1 MSRRGV
7 TPPNFV
13 GSVADLGRKVG
24 RLERRLGYRD
34 WSRLRTS
41 FDPLAGGGGR
51 PPSTLVV
58 AASDSAAPDA
68 DSADYVC
75 DGTDDDVQIQAA
87 IDELISSG
95 TTGGRVLLLEG
106 TYSVSPGVV
115 NLYQQSPW
123 LQGMGRGTVIEPDA
137 DTGDVLWVGDG
148 GLISDLVV
156 RWPNS
161 RSGIVG
167 VNVAAF
173 GRVARVLCIE
183 ESFASRARLT
193 WSDFTWGSNVGF
205 KLSDSWALLTDC
217 IAYQCGSHG
226 FGTTSGATDNRLLAC
241 HATGV
246 GGDGYRVE
254 GDRNW
259 LLGCFEEDSGGDGY
273 ALTSTAGNNHLR
285 DCHAR
290 NSGAAALHIS
300 GGDDNTIM
308 GCNLMTPATYNVL
321 VDSGSTTNVI
331 VANDLTATGSSGT
344 WSDAGTGTISSFPA
358 HGTWG
363 DNFG

>member
-7 TPPNFV
+7 APPSFV

-24 RLERRLGYRD
+24 RLERQLGYRD

-75 DGTDDDVQIQAA
+75 DGTDDDLTIQAA

-115 NLYQQSPW
+115 NLYAPAAEYQQSPW
-123 LQGMGRGTVIEPDA
+123 LQGMGRGTVLEPDA

-161 RSGIVG
+161 RAGIVG
-167 VNVAAF
+167 VNVNVF

-183 ESFASRARLT
+183 KSVAS
-193 WSDFTWGSNVGF
+193 GSNVGF
-205 KLSDSWALLTDC
+205 KLSNSWALLEDC

-226 FGTTSGATDNRLLAC
+226 FTTTSGATDNRLLAC

-246 GGDGYRVE
+246 GGDGFRVE

-273 ALTSTAGNNHLR
+273 ELTSTAGNNHLR
-285 DCHAR
+285 DCHSR

-300 GGDDNTIM
+300 GGDDNYVA
-308 GCNLMTPATYNVL
+308 GCNFMTPGTWNVL
-321 VDSGSTTNVI
+321 VDSGSTGNII
-331 VANDLTATGSSGT
+331 VGNDLTQAGLSGT
-344 WSDAGTGTISSFPA
+344 WSDAGTGTVN
-358 HGTWG
+358 TWPNNATEG
-363 DNFG
+363 DNFI